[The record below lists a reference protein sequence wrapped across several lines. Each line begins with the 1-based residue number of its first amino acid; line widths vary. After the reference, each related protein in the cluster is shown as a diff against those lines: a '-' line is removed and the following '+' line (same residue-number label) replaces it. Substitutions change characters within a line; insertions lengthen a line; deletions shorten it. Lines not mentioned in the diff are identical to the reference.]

1 MAVFLVKSVTKNIL
15 IRVSRVS
22 SSSVLSNSVG
32 NRVLSTQ
39 ISHEILNRILAA
51 GEDSSSSSSREELCV
66 GHIRKLCAAGNFTV
80 AARIPRILRDKH
92 IFIGPSVYNYI
103 LEVAE
108 GKNDIDMLSHV
119 FKDLLVSCGSVG
131 LDSYLVVARGFRKQN
146 SRAMLLDFVR
156 ELCEMDLPRM
166 DIVLNRFIYALGK
179 CGHPD
184 GALLVFED
192 MKGSGCRPDL
202 VTYNTVL
209 AIFGRLGRVDDMLC
223 VFASMREIGLAPDIF
238 TYNTILNS
246 LRKMGRLDL
255 CIVHFREMTER
266 GIQPDLMTFKA
277 LIESLGR
284 SGNIEEALEIFEE
297 IKSRQIRPS
306 VPIYRAL
313 IFSLKK
319 MGKMELALKFSNEMN
334 DLIRD
339 LYGHE
344 NNRNK
349 NGVYLDL
356 YGQLTMV
363 LIRYH

>member
-1 MAVFLVKSVTKNIL
+1 MAVFSVKSFARNIQ

-22 SSSVLSNSVG
+22 ASYLLSNSVE
-32 NRVLSTQ
+32 NRVSLSTQ
-39 ISHEILNRILAA
+39 ISLEETTDEILNRILAT
-51 GEDSSSSSSREELCV
+51 GENSSSSSREELCV
-66 GHIRKLCAAGNFTV
+66 GYIRKLCTAGNFTV

-92 IFIGPSVYNYI
+92 IFITPSVYNYI
-103 LEVAE
+103 LEAAE

-119 FKDLLVSCGSVG
+119 FKDLLISCGSMG
-131 LDSYLVVARGFRKQN
+131 LDLYLVVARGFRKQN
-146 SRAMLLDFVR
+146 SHALLLDFIREVR
-156 ELCEMDLPRM
+156 EMDLPRM

-192 MKGSGCRPDL
+192 MKSSGCRPDL

-209 AIFGRLGRVDDMLC
+209 AILGRLGRVDDMLR
-223 VFASMREIGLAPDIF
+223 VFGSMRAVGLAPDIF

-284 SGNIEEALEIFEE
+284 SGNIEEALKIFEE

-306 VPIYRAL
+306 IPIYRAL

-334 DLIRD
+334 DLVR
-339 LYGHE
+339 GSVAP
-344 NNRNK
+344 R
-349 NGVYLDL
+349 GS
-356 YGQLTMV
+356 
-363 LIRYH
+363 